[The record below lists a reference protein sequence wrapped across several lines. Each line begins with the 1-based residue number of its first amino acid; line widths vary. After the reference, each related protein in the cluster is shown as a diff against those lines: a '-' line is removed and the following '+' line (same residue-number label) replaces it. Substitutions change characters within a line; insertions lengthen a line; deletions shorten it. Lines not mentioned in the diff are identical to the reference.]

1 MSVKQIFTRSC
12 ISTNAEGAGKF
23 VCSGLEDLMSKDD
36 KTSVVK
42 HECNMNLYTITYL
55 YKCRKSG
62 KFVCPGRDDL
72 MSTGDKTIE

>member
-12 ISTNAEGAGKF
+12 SNTNAEIPGKF
-23 VCSGLEDLMSKDD
+23 VCSGLEGLTSKDD

-55 YKCRKSG
+55 YKCRKLG
-62 KFVCPGRDDL
+62 KFVCLGWNEL
-72 MSTGDKTIE
+72 MSKDDKTSE